1 MKVLG
6 IETSCDETAVA
17 IVQCFKNGKVNK
29 INEVLVSQVDKHKEF
44 GGVVPEL
51 SAREHIKYLDKICK
65 KVLKKS
71 KISLSEM
78 DAICA
83 TSGPGLL
90 GGLLIGSNY
99 AKAVAL
105 SIKKPF
111 FAINHL
117 QAHIL
122 VSRLNSNI
130 NFPFLTLLISG
141 GHTQIL
147 VAEAYNKFKLLG
159 ETLDD
164 AIGEAFDKT
173 AKLMGYKYPGG
184 PEIEKSAKLKKNKG
198 LFKLPRPL
206 YKADNFNFSFS
217 GLKTAVRK
225 KLEGKLSNSEKNNL
239 SYDFQ
244 TAVLDCL
251 TDRCEKA
258 MDYFKRKY
266 GNGFFVMS
274 GGVASNIFLR
284 DGLEKLAQKKNMFF
298 EVPPLKLC
306 IDNATMI
313 AWAGIERLKQKES
326 GDSFCFLPK
335 PRWPLE
341 ELNNE

>member
-1 MKVLG
+1 
-6 IETSCDETAVA
+6 
-17 IVQCFKNGKVNK
+17 
-29 INEVLVSQVDKHKEF
+29 
-44 GGVVPEL
+44 
-51 SAREHIKYLDKICK
+51 
-65 KVLKKS
+65 
-71 KISLSEM
+71 
-78 DAICA
+78 
-83 TSGPGLL
+83 
-90 GGLLIGSNY
+90 
-99 AKAVAL
+99 
-105 SIKKPF
+105 
-111 FAINHL
+111 
-117 QAHIL
+117 
-122 VSRLNSNI
+122 
-130 NFPFLTLLISG
+130 
-141 GHTQIL
+141 
-147 VAEAYNKFKLLG
+147 
-159 ETLDD
+159 
-164 AIGEAFDKT
+164 
-173 AKLMGYKYPGG
+173 MGYKYPGG